1 MLNRRDL
8 WLGLSIL
15 VFFLVFV
22 FLATLMLKTLSS
34 DGFSVAQKRVAVIE
48 IVGPI
53 FNPMPVI
60 QKLERYIEN
69 DSIPI
74 IVIRLNT
81 PGGGIAATQEI
92 YETVKKARRS
102 GKKVIASM
110 GAVAASGG
118 YYIAAACDTIV
129 ANQGTI
135 TGSIGVIANFADFS
149 ELFQKLGI
157 EFNVR
162 KSGKFKD
169 IGSTSRKMTEDEK
182 KILDSVV
189 MDSYDQFVE
198 AVTEGRGLEPDVVRT
213 HADGRIFTGRQ
224 ALEAGLVDIMGTY
237 QDALDLAGNLSGL
250 GDNPPV
256 LKERR
261 DLWEDILF
269 RGLVKLQWLRF
280 ENGIPSLL
288 YLWK

>member
-22 FLATLMLKTLSS
+22 FLATLMLKTLST
-34 DGFSVAQKRVAVIE
+34 DGFSVSQKRVAVIE

-60 QKLERYIEN
+60 QKLERYIKN
-69 DSIPI
+69 DGIPV

-92 YETVKKARRS
+92 YETVKKARHS
-102 GKKVIASM
+102 GKTVIASM
-110 GAVAASGG
+110 GAIAASGG
-118 YYIAAACDTIV
+118 YYIAAACDTVI
-129 ANQGTI
+129 ANEGTI

-149 ELFQKLGI
+149 ELYQKIGI
-157 EFNVR
+157 DFTAR

-169 IGSTSRKMTEDEK
+169 MGSTSRKMTEEEK
-182 KILDSVV
+182 EILDSVI

-198 AVTEGRGLEPDVVRT
+198 AVSEGRGLELDVVRT

-224 ALEAGLVDIMGTY
+224 ALDIGLVDIMGTY

-250 GDNPPV
+250 GDNPPL

-288 YLWK
+288 YIWK